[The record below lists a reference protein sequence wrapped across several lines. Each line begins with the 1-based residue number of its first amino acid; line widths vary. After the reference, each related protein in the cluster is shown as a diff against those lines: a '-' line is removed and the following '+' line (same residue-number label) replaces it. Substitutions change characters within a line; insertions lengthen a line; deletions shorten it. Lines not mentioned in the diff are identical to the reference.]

1 MAEVSGVLGARR
13 YAEHTW
19 GARTEEWLAQL
30 SVRSRGVALKEG
42 GNETS
47 RGYGAVLSRFRQ
59 WCASTGRDRHT
70 GGMFGLQEADVLA
83 FVNRPRQTATG
94 KAKPNTVR
102 MELTVLGGFYRWSAE
117 RYQTPSPMGT
127 VRAPSAPMAEARPLD
142 EADCERA
149 LRNCYRRSWRVAFL
163 LLYDLG
169 LRRAEVCNL
178 CWDEHIEARA
188 DGSVWVRPLGKG
200 SKRRKLVCTRRLAEE
215 LKAWQRAPESGAAR
229 VEPGPAR
236 LTQGAHGSSPVWV
249 VPNQHGQQMSRNR
262 MSWLAV
268 EVLANVGVKGTA
280 HELRHT
286 FATRMLRKGVNVR
299 TIQDMLGHGSLATT
313 MRYLGV
319 NEADIETAILGAPVG
334 RQRASRADEALFAEF
349 LAWMEAREAMTA

>member
-13 YAEHTW
+13 SAEHAW
-19 GARTEEWLAQL
+19 MERTTEWLAQL

-47 RGYGAVLSRFRQ
+47 RGYGAVLTRFRQ
-59 WCASTGRDRHT
+59 WCQATGRDRHA

-102 MELTVLGGFYRWSAE
+102 MELTVLGGFYKWSAE
-117 RYQTPSPMGT
+117 KYQTPSPMGT

-149 LRNCYRRSWRVAFL
+149 LRNCYRRPWRVAFL

-178 CWDEHIEARA
+178 RWDEHIEFRP
-188 DGSVWVRPLGKG
+188 DKSVWVRPLGKG

-215 LKAWQRAPESGAAR
+215 LKAWQ
-229 VEPGPAR
+229 
-236 LTQGAHGSSPVWV
+236 GAHGSSPVWV
-249 VPNQHGQQMSRNR
+249 VPNQHGAQMSRNR
-262 MSWLAV
+262 MSWLAA

-319 NEADIETAILGAPVG
+319 NEADIETAILGRPVASQG
-334 RQRASRADEALFAEF
+334 RSASRDEDEALFREF
-349 LAWMEAREAMTA
+349 LAWKAARSA

>member
-1 MAEVSGVLGARR
+1 MAEVNGVLGAGRS
-13 YAEHTW
+13 AEHAW
-19 GARTEEWLAQL
+19 EARTEEWLAQL

-42 GNETS
+42 GNETT
-47 RGYGAVLSRFRQ
+47 RGYRAVLLRFRQ
-59 WCASTGRDRHT
+59 WCASTGRDRHA

-83 FVNRPRQTATG
+83 FVNRPRQTKDG
-94 KAKPNTVR
+94 KAKPNTMR
-102 MELTVLGGFYRWSAE
+102 MELTVLGGFYRWSGE
-117 RYQTPSPMGT
+117 KYQTPNPMGT

-169 LRRAEVCNL
+169 LRRVEVCNL
-178 CWDEHIEARA
+178 RWDEHVEARR

-215 LKAWQRAPESGAAR
+215 PKAW
-229 VEPGPAR
+229 
-236 LTQGAHGSSPVWV
+236 QGAHGASKVWV

-268 EVLANVGVKGTA
+268 EVLDNVGVKGTA

-334 RQRASRADEALFAEF
+334 RQRASRADEVLSAEF
-349 LAWMEAREAMTA
+349 LAWKEAREAIGA

>member
-1 MAEVSGVLGARR
+1 MAAVEGVLGAGRH
-13 YAEHTW
+13 AERAWTE
-19 GARTEEWLAQL
+19 RTDEWLAQVGL
-30 SVRSRGVALKEG
+30 RSRGVALREG

-47 RGYGAVLSRFRQ
+47 RGYRAVLTRFRS
-59 WCASTGRDRHT
+59 WCASTGRDRHA

-83 FVNRPRQTATG
+83 FVNRPRQTKDG

-102 MELTVLGGFYRWSAE
+102 MELTVLSGFYRWAE
-117 RYQTPSPMGT
+117 GKYQAPSPMGT

-149 LRNCYRRSWRVAFL
+149 IRNCYRRPWRVAFL

-169 LRRAEVCNL
+169 LRRVEVCNL
-178 CWDEHIEARA
+178 RWDEHIEFRR

-200 SKRRKLVCTRRLAEE
+200 SKRRKLVCTRRLTEE
-215 LKAWQRAPESGAAR
+215 LKAWRGAY
-229 VEPGPAR
+229 
-236 LTQGAHGSSPVWV
+236 GSSPTWV
-249 VPNQHGQQMSRNR
+249 VPNQYGAQMSRNR
-262 MSWLAV
+262 MSWLAT

-286 FATRMLRKGVNVR
+286 FATKMLRKGVNVR

-319 NEADIETAILGAPVG
+319 NEADIETAILGAPLARV
-334 RQRASRADEALFAEF
+334 SRADEALFAQF
-349 LAWMEAREAMTA
+349 LAWKEAHEGLPV

>member
-1 MAEVSGVLGARR
+1 MAAVQGVLGAARSPD
-13 YAEHTW
+13 HTW
-19 GARTEEWLAQL
+19 RERTEEWLANI
-30 SVRSRGVALKEG
+30 SIRSRGVAVPEG
-42 GNETS
+42 GNETT
-47 RGYGAVLSRFRQ
+47 RGYRAVLTRFREF
-59 WCASTGRDRHT
+59 CSSTGRDRHA

-83 FVNRPRQTATG
+83 FVNRPRQTKDG

-102 MELTVLGGFYRWSAE
+102 MELTVLGGFYRWCADKF
-117 RYQTPSPMGT
+117 QTPNPMGT
-127 VRAPSAPMAEARPLD
+127 VRAPSVGMAEARPLD

-169 LRRAEVCNL
+169 LRRVEVCNL
-178 CWDEHIEARA
+178 QWAEHVEFRS

-215 LKAWQRAPESGAAR
+215 LKAWK
-229 VEPGPAR
+229 
-236 LTQGAHGSSPVWV
+236 GAHGSSPVWV

-262 MSWLAV
+262 MSWLAA

-286 FATRMLRKGVNVR
+286 FATKMLRKGVNVR
-299 TIQDMLGHGSLATT
+299 TIQEMLGHGSLATT

-319 NEADIETAILGAPVG
+319 NEDDISTAILGAPVG
-334 RQRASRADEALFAEF
+334 RQGRSVASRADEALFSEF
-349 LAWMEAREAMTA
+349 LAWKAAREAMTA